1 MTVRKRSILPR
12 LLIFIVLLVCATW
25 IWQNYFAYD
34 ENGRPPDRYRGDIPT
49 ITGTSDADGDGIPDQ
64 QDILQGALDYVATR
78 PRYKSAYFVG
88 GWPTDGTGVCTDV
101 VAYGMRAA
109 GLDLPTLVDN
119 DKRKFISVCR
129 RTKTSTI
136 AACQISPFIFRAT
149 PQRSPRIR
157 APLSSGRAATSSFLT
172 TTTSASS
179 AIGVMPAACPI
190 SSITPIQCSA
200 ITRKTRLPAT
210 ATSPDT
216 IASAPGSEFC
226 AGAQQSGGNFV

>member
-12 LLIFIVLLVCATW
+12 LLIFIVLLVCAAW

-119 DKRKFISVCR
+119 DKRAAPEIYFGVPPDKNIDYR
-129 RTKTSTI
+129 RVPNLAVYFSR
-136 AACQISPFIFRAT
+136 P
-149 PQRSPRIR
+149 PRIR

>member
-12 LLIFIVLLVCATW
+12 LLIFIVLLVCAAW

-119 DKRKFISVCR
+119 DKRAAPEIYFGVPPDKNIDYR
-129 RTKTSTI
+129 RVPNLAVYFS
-136 AACQISPFIFRAT
+136 RHAT
-149 PQRSPRIR
+149 
-157 APLSSGRAATSSFLT
+157 ALT
-172 TTTSASS
+172 TDTSAIEQWQGGDILIFDDDH
-179 AIGVMPAACPI
+179 IGIVSDRRNASGVPYLIHHAHPMQRHYEENTLA
-190 SSITPIQCSA
+190 SYSNITGHYRVGTWQ
-200 ITRKTRLPAT
+200 
-210 ATSPDT
+210 
-216 IASAPGSEFC
+216 
-226 AGAQQSGGNFV
+226 